1 MSGRHRPVLPP
12 RVDSEAK
19 RLKITSES
27 GLLYL
32 TTHPTTT
39 SAVSKVYDNTTGA
52 GVYRSIPG
60 LASPPPITATSFTTP
75 YRTGSYTPYTTPYTA
90 PYTTPYTT
98 TTAVN
103 KTLSYGTTTDLITS
117 PSMVTNRIRDGERE
131 MDRDINYSYTT
142 PHPTAGNADDATSAY
157 VLTVSDDMLRELML
171 ELDVHRQDRFFTGM
185 LIYIESIYNL
195 NPHIT

>member
-1 MSGRHRPVLPP
+1 MSGRHQPVLPP

-27 GLLYL
+27 GLFYL

-39 SAVSKVYDNTTGA
+39 TAVSKVYDTSTAGS
-52 GVYRSIPG
+52 GVYRSSLPG

-75 YRTGSYTPYTTPYTA
+75 YRTGTYTPYTTSYTT

-103 KTLSYGTTTDLITS
+103 KTLSYGTNLITS
-117 PSMVTNRIRDGERE
+117 PSMVTNRIRDGERSE
-131 MDRDINYSYTT
+131 ADRDINYAYTT
-142 PHPTAGNADDATSAY
+142 PHPKASTTADDAASAY

-171 ELDVHRQDRFFTGM
+171 ELDVHRQDRFVTGM
-185 LIYIESIYNL
+185 IIL
-195 NPHIT
+195 